1 MLAIRRFLGLT
12 GYYRKFIKDYAD
24 ISSPLSNL
32 TRKGIPFVWTEKC
45 QQAFEILRDKLIS
58 KPILQYPD
66 FSQQFVLYTDAS
78 DFALEAVFSQ
88 RNEKKEE
95 SVIGYASQKYQPAEQ
110 NYYTTEK
117 ECLTVVWAV
126 AYYHKFL
133 YAKPFT
139 IVTNHQ
145 ALKVLDGP
153 NSGKGRVA
161 RWNMSLQPYK
171 YKVEYRKGSRHTNA
185 NTLSRLYQT

>member
-12 GYYRKFIKDYAD
+12 GYYRKFIKDYAN

-78 DFALEAVFSQ
+78 DFALGAVLSQ
-88 RNEKKEE
+88 RNEKREE
-95 SVIGYASQKYQPAEQ
+95 SVIGYAS
-110 NYYTTEK
+110 
-117 ECLTVVWAV
+117 
-126 AYYHKFL
+126 
-133 YAKPFT
+133 
-139 IVTNHQ
+139 
-145 ALKVLDGP
+145 
-153 NSGKGRVA
+153 
-161 RWNMSLQPYK
+161 
-171 YKVEYRKGSRHTNA
+171 
-185 NTLSRLYQT
+185 